1 MTKNINKR
9 FEELQ
14 PYVLAMRFNKGL
26 TVIDTNFKEGWSV
39 PKSDSIGFETIPDK
53 PNYYMLYPLIDEVGI
68 DEILD
73 YVDYVIKIN
82 IEREMKYNLL
92 LDKIRELEDL
102 FKRSS
107 LSKCE
112 TLQFTF
118 NDIKTSISEGMS
130 LNDMPL
136 EHIPAPAVQ
145 RARPAKMPRIE
156 QKARPKKQ
164 EPLPTIEIK
173 DGEPPLSQVVERE
186 VSPEVDAWNRQA
198 QNEGPTAR
206 NNNEIIDLPPRNS
219 KQPIELES
227 FDIPEVICNCNPN
240 DPNEVCPVCYEN
252 KM

>member
-26 TVIDTNFKEGWSV
+26 TVIDTMFKEGWAV
-39 PKSDSIGFETIPDK
+39 PKSDSIGFETIANK
-53 PNYYMLYPLIDEVGI
+53 PNYYMLYPLIEEAGI

-73 YVDYVIKIN
+73 YVDYVIKVN
-82 IEREMKYNLL
+82 VEREMKYNLL

-118 NDIKTSISEGMS
+118 DDIKISLKEGMS
-130 LNDMPL
+130 LKDMPIDL
-136 EHIPAPAVQ
+136 EESAPAVK
-145 RARPAKMPRIE
+145 RAPVRTPVPVV
-156 QKARPKKQ
+156 QKKQ
-164 EPLPTIEIK
+164 EPLPTITIK
-173 DGEPPLSQVVERE
+173 DGEPPLTEVVERE
-186 VSPEVDAWNRQA
+186 VSPDVEAWNRQA

-206 NNNEIIDLPPRNS
+206 VGNEIIDLPPRRN
-219 KQPIELES
+219 KVELES
-227 FDIPEVICNCNPN
+227 FDVPEIICNCNPN
-240 DPNEVCPVCYEN
+240 DPDQVCPVCYEE